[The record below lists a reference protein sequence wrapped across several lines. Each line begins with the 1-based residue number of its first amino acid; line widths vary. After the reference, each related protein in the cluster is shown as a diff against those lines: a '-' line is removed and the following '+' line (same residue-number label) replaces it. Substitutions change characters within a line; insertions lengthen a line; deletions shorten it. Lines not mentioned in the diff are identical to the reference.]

1 MCGILG
7 VIGQNTK
14 PYDSKIESMLFCLTK
29 RGPDEKGITPLSRG
43 FFGQTRL
50 SIIDIS
56 GGHQPM
62 KDNKEDIVITFNGE
76 IYNYKE
82 LKKELGKKGHI
93 FSTKSDT
100 EVIIKTYIEYGENC
114 VNHFEGMFAFAIWD
128 ENKKQLFCAR
138 DRFGEKPFYY
148 ALESNNFIFASEIK
162 AIYAATQKRF
172 KIDKKS
178 LDTYLTFM
186 YVSPFRTIFEDVK
199 VLPPA
204 SYLIYKD
211 NKISINKYWSLK
223 KTDRII
229 PYNEA
234 KEEIKRLLG
243 QSVKKMMVADI
254 EVGAFLSGGVDS
266 TLITYF
272 AQKES
277 DHKLKTFSVGYEDYI
292 NELPYALE
300 ASKKFNTDHYTLQVT
315 GDSLDYIQMI
325 NEYFDEPHADSSN
338 FPQYLVSN
346 LASTKVK
353 VALTG
358 DGADELFY
366 GYGWYWKHAN
376 LSWRHDFL
384 EKLISSP
391 FDSYIKR
398 LQIFNSSDKNS
409 LWLNQAPKF
418 DYVPVEIKN
427 SNIDQLEKI
436 NLFDLTYYLPGQLLT
451 KIDRMAMM
459 NSLEIRCPFLDREL
473 VEFIFSL
480 PNDYKTDLKN
490 GKIILKEILA
500 EIMPK
505 KFVYRRKQGF
515 GAPINKWLENEQLK
529 KFIYSTLFEKQSNI
543 DYILNKKMI
552 KSIISEFYSGKT
564 SNCYKVWSLLI
575 LELWLKKHYNYL

>member
-1 MCGILG
+1 
-7 VIGQNTK
+7 
-14 PYDSKIESMLFCLTK
+14 
-29 RGPDEKGITPLSRG
+29 
-43 FFGQTRL
+43 
-50 SIIDIS
+50 
-56 GGHQPM
+56 
-62 KDNKEDIVITFNGE
+62 
-76 IYNYKE
+76 
-82 LKKELGKKGHI
+82 
-93 FSTKSDT
+93 
-100 EVIIKTYIEYGENC
+100 
-114 VNHFEGMFAFAIWD
+114 
-128 ENKKQLFCAR
+128 
-138 DRFGEKPFYY
+138 
-148 ALESNNFIFASEIK
+148 
-162 AIYAATQKRF
+162 
-172 KIDKKS
+172 
-178 LDTYLTFM
+178 
-186 YVSPFRTIFEDVK
+186 
-199 VLPPA
+199 
-204 SYLIYKD
+204 
-211 NKISINKYWSLK
+211 
-223 KTDRII
+223 
-229 PYNEA
+229 
-234 KEEIKRLLG
+234 
-243 QSVKKMMVADI
+243 
-254 EVGAFLSGGVDS
+254 
-266 TLITYF
+266 
-272 AQKES
+272 
-277 DHKLKTFSVGYEDYI
+277 
-292 NELPYALE
+292 
-300 ASKKFNTDHYTLQVT
+300 
-315 GDSLDYIQMI
+315 MI